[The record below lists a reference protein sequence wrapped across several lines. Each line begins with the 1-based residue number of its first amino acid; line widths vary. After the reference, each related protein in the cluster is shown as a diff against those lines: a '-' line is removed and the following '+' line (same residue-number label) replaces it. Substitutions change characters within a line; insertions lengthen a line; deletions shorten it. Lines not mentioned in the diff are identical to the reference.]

1 VRANCDGPKTNKV
14 MKKLTI
20 LSVAIAMIGLTVQAA
35 DGAKKAGKG
44 PAVPADVLKKYDKN
58 NDGKVNKDDNL
69 SKEEMQAYRAEVK
82 KAREAAGEKKD
93 APAK

>member
-1 VRANCDGPKTNKV
+1 

-20 LSVAIAMIGLTVQAA
+20 LSVAIAMIGLSVNAA
-35 DGAKKAGKG
+35 DDAKPKKAKG

-58 NDGKVNKDDNL
+58 SDGKVNKDDNL
-69 SKEEMQAYRAEVK
+69 SKEEMAAYRAEVK
-82 KAREAAGEKKD
+82 KAREAAPKD

>member
-1 VRANCDGPKTNKV
+1 

-20 LSVAIAMIGLTVQAA
+20 LTVAIAMIGLTVQAA
-35 DGAKKAGKG
+35 DDAKPKKTGKA

-58 NDGKVNKDDNL
+58 SDGKVNKDDNL

-82 KAREAAGEKKD
+82 KAREAAGGEKKD
-93 APAK
+93 AK